1 MQLSDIRTRHNQPV
15 CSQMR
20 SVPCSKI
27 GINLVNVTSSVSL
40 LIYDDVLAV
49 SFPTSFLDSCK
60 GTSNWCCLSP
70 RKHFSPSLLYS
81 RTVRSH
87 LLPHT
92 YNEFNYMI
100 RKHQRGFSSLKF
112 LLNPLKSVPATDFP
126 HLNSKQL
133 WNVTFV
139 NIAVLYYIAGRN
151 TFFLF

>member
-1 MQLSDIRTRHNQPV
+1 MATSTSVLVGLGDKYKTSQSRSYMQLSDIRTRHNQTV

-60 GTSNWCCLSP
+60 GTSNWCFLPP
-70 RKHFSPSLLYS
+70 RKHCCPSLLYS
-81 RTVRSH
+81 HTVGSH

-92 YNEFNYMI
+92 SNEFNYMI
-100 RKHQRGFSSLKF
+100 WKHQRGFSSLRF
-112 LLNPLKSVPATDFP
+112 LLNPLKSVPATGFP

-133 WNVTFV
+133 
-139 NIAVLYYIAGRN
+139 
-151 TFFLF
+151 